1 MTTPWKEALDNATKS
16 DLWLA
21 GVGCFAHVFG
31 VGKTGYVVKKSLE
44 PFVVKDLQPGE
55 KHIYER
61 LGQHPF
67 ILRYYGEY
75 QNSTEPSNG
84 VPSGLVFEYVSG
96 GVLVEKLAL
105 SEYSEQRTAW
115 PVQAAEAIHYIHSKN
130 IIHSDI
136 GCHNFLLKEDGT
148 LILADFGGSM
158 IDDENPTVCY
168 ATRYRRPL
176 PPGKTYDDSDTA
188 TITDDLFA
196 LGTLIYEVTVGH
208 RLYPDQNSRDIRVL
222 INERKFPNIDALPSR
237 IQTVIRKCWD
247 EKYESADEV
256 LHDLQDQHV
265 SGVGYSASNIICPY
279 SIGLCA
285 AILTIA
291 FILAKWNQRKIL

>member
-1 MTTPWKEALDNATKS
+1 MTTHWKEALDNAMQS

-21 GVGCFAHVFG
+21 GAGCFAHVFG
-31 VGKTGYVVKKSLE
+31 IGKTGYVVKKSLE

-55 KHIYER
+55 KPIYER
-61 LGQHPF
+61 LGHHPF
-67 ILRYYGEY
+67 ILQYYGEY
-75 QNSTEPSNG
+75 KHNIKKSNG
-84 VPSGLVFEYVSG
+84 VPSGLVFEYISG

-105 SEYSEQRTAW
+105 TEYPNQRAKW
-115 PVQAAEAIHYIHSKN
+115 PIQAAEAIRYIHSKN

-158 IDDENPTVCY
+158 IDDEIPTVCY

-188 TITDDLFA
+188 TITDDIFA

-208 RLYPDQNSRDIRVL
+208 RLYPNLESPRIRVL
-222 INERKFPNIDALPSR
+222 INERKFPDMNALPPETQVI
-237 IQTVIRKCWD
+237 IQKCW
-247 EKYESADEV
+247 EERYKTVDEV
-256 LHDLQDQHV
+256 LHDLQETDALGTERSVVNAPPPHSV
-265 SGVGYSASNIICPY
+265 
-279 SIGLCA
+279 GLCA
-285 AILTIA
+285 
-291 FILAKWNQRKIL
+291 